1 MFANDCKFVM
11 HQHPPGPAEVTSG
24 GPLNLTTLQLFFDDL
39 LNKHL
44 HKLCHHK

>member
-1 MFANDCKFVM
+1 MIVNFLSSSA
-11 HQHPPGPAEVTSG
+11 PPGPAVVTSG